1 MKQKGFRTI
10 RSRLMRLGRITIIF
24 VVIVLVLMSMV
35 IVNNN
40 MKKSIYN
47 QSDALA
53 ESYSSSVS
61 NVMERVYFE
70 INELAHDR
78 EIGENYK
85 KMNPEQLKDYLVNN
99 RASHQM
105 FYTICI
111 LDPQGMTYDG
121 FDLSKRGYYQ
131 IAQAG
136 TPNISSPV
144 FSAGDKIMTY
154 YVAQKMDN
162 GVADGV
168 VFAGLELS
176 YFYDIIKGFEESNDY
191 GGLAFVVDRNG
202 TYVVSSD
209 EEKLN
214 NSVNPIELAK
224 EDKSYESSAALV
236 EKMITGES
244 GRSTVTL
251 ENGVDYFV
259 SYKPVGD
266 FKDGWSIAVLI
277 PETQLAIPLR
287 NSFITNIL
295 IGIIAVIVS
304 NISFMRYSKKI
315 STPVVDVAERLKGL
329 ENGDLR
335 TSVHISEDSQET
347 YDLTTSLSNTTS
359 MLSGFVDEISE
370 TLRQISIGNLDVR
383 ITSDY
388 SGDFGPLKDSLN
400 TIIDALN
407 KMIFDISRSSS
418 QVSGG
423 SGQVA
428 HASQALSQGVN
439 TQASAIEE
447 LSATID
453 EISKKVNS
461 NAENARTANENS
473 ANEAQLIKNGSKQMQ
488 NMMEAMKEINTN
500 SSQIA
505 NIIKT
510 IDDIAF
516 QTNILALN
524 AAVEAARAGSAGKGF
539 AVVADE
545 VRNLAAKS
553 AEAAQTT
560 TSLIENAIAAVE
572 NGTKI
577 ADETAVTLQ
586 KIVENS
592 TETTKLIAMIARASD
607 EQAYSISEV
616 TQGIDQISSVVQSNS
631 STSEESAASAQ
642 ELSAEAHTLNQLVG
656 QFRLRKDI

>member
-1 MKQKGFRTI
+1 MKQKGFKTI
-10 RSRLMRLGRITIIF
+10 RSRLMRLGRITIMI
-24 VVIVLVLMSMV
+24 VVVALVLISMV

-40 MKKSIYN
+40 MTKNIYN

-53 ESYSSSVS
+53 ESYSSSVN

-70 INELAHDR
+70 INELAHDS
-78 EIGENYK
+78 EIGESYK
-85 KMNPEQLKDYLVNN
+85 KMNPEQLKDYLINN
-99 RASHQM
+99 RAAHQM

-121 FDLSKRGYYQ
+121 FDLSKREYYQ

-162 GVADGV
+162 GVSEGV
-168 VFAGLELS
+168 VFAGLELF

-191 GGLAFVVDRNG
+191 GGLAFVVDSNG
-202 TYVVSSD
+202 TYVVSGD

-244 GRSTVTL
+244 GQSKVTL
-251 ENGVDYFV
+251 ENGVNYFV
-259 SYKPVGD
+259 SYKPIGD

-277 PETQLAIPLR
+277 PETELAVPLR
-287 NSFITNIL
+287 NSFITNVL

-315 STPVVDVAERLKGL
+315 SSPVVEVAERLKGL
-329 ENGDLR
+329 EKGDFR

-347 YDLTTSLSNTTS
+347 YDLTTSIANTNS
-359 MLSGFVDEISE
+359 MLAGFVDEITE
-370 TLRQISIGNLDVR
+370 TLKQISIGNLDVR

-388 SGDFGPLKDSLN
+388 SGDFEPLKVSLN
-400 TIIDALN
+400 TIIDSLN
-407 KMIFDISRSSS
+407 KTMLDISRSSS

-453 EISKKVNS
+453 EISKKVKS
-461 NAENARTANENS
+461 NAENARIANKNS
-473 ANEAQLIKNGSKQMQ
+473 ANEAKLINNGSNQMQ

-577 ADETAVTLQ
+577 ADETALTLQ

-592 TETTKLIAMIARASD
+592 AETTKLIAMIAKASD

-616 TQGIDQISSVVQSNS
+616 TQGIEQIASVVQSNS

-642 ELSAEAHTLNQLVG
+642 ELSAEAHTLDQLVG
-656 QFRLRKDI
+656 KFKLRKDI